1 MKGIF
6 GWLALAAVAVA
17 LALLTGQNHASV
29 TLFWPPH
36 RIDISFNLA
45 LFGLLLL
52 FGLFYAALRGAA
64 LLRLLPEQARRWR
77 ALQRER
83 AAVGAVLDAWALHMA
98 GRFKRANTAA
108 QHAMQQLHTM
118 QAQPAF
124 AQREQ
129 ALALAQWLAAE
140 SAHSLGD
147 TVQRDQ
153 WLQDLSQR
161 LSLTVENPMWEAVQL
176 RAVHWALDDRDTEA
190 AHYRLEALTPGAA
203 RRILTTRLKLQL
215 ARQQH
220 DAATAIDTARALLKH
235 HAHLPDDVAGT
246 ELDEVVLEAV
256 QHLDE
261 PAHVLQLWADLP
273 TQERHRPHWA
283 LAVADRWRELC
294 RQTPTHEPSVQEW
307 RVYQDLLHTLWRDY
321 PALDEAL
328 QQRLVAHVEAAWP
341 QLDDSWPTHIERW
354 QQAHPNNAGLHYL
367 AGCMC
372 RQRHEAAQASGWFTQ
387 AAASLTDAVLRRRAW
402 GAVAEL
408 AQARGD
414 TEAALNAWKQAAH
427 SSD

>member
-220 DAATAIDTARALLKH
+220 DAATAIDTARALVKH

-256 QHLDE
+256 QHLGE

-273 TQERHRPHWA
+273 TQERHRPDWA
-283 LAVADRWRELC
+283 LAVADRWRQL
-294 RQTPTHEPSVQEW
+294 RAQDPTQEPSVQEA
-307 RVYQDLLHTLWRDY
+307 RLYLDLLQTLWRHY
-321 PALDEAL
+321 PDLDETT
-328 QQRLVAHVEAAWP
+328 QQRLVAHLQAAWP
-341 QLDDSWPTHIERW
+341 QLDDNWRGQMGDLQRE
-354 QQAHPNNAGLHYL
+354 HPANAGLHYL
-367 AGCMC
+367 AGLLC
-372 RQRHEAAQASGWFTQ
+372 RQRQDMDAASQHLSQ
-387 AAASLTDAVLRRRAW
+387 AAATLSDAALRRRAW
-402 GAVAEL
+402 RVVAEL
-408 AQARGD
+408 AQERGD
-414 TEAALNAWKQAAH
+414 SAAAVAAWQQAAQ
-427 SSD
+427 D

>member
-118 QAQPAF
+118 PAQPAF

-140 SAHSLGD
+140 SAHNLGD

-220 DAATAIDTARALLKH
+220 DAATAIDTARALVKH

-256 QHLDE
+256 QHLGE

-273 TQERHRPHWA
+273 TPERQRPDWA
-283 LAVADRWRELC
+283 LAVADRWRQL
-294 RQTPTHEPSVQEW
+294 RAQDPTQEPSVQEA
-307 RVYQDLLHTLWRDY
+307 RLYLDLLQTLWRHY
-321 PALDEAL
+321 PDLDETT
-328 QQRLVAHVEAAWP
+328 QQRLVAHLQAAWP
-341 QLDDSWPTHIERW
+341 QLDDNWRGQMGDLQRE
-354 QQAHPNNAGLHYL
+354 HPANAGLHYL
-367 AGCMC
+367 AGLLC
-372 RQRHEAAQASGWFTQ
+372 RQRQDMDAASQHLSQ
-387 AAASLTDAVLRRRAW
+387 AAATLSDAALRRRAW
-402 GAVAEL
+402 RVVAEL
-408 AQARGD
+408 AQERGD
-414 TEAALNAWKQAAH
+414 SAAAVAAWQQAAQ
-427 SSD
+427 D

>member
-256 QHLDE
+256 QYLGE
-261 PAHVLQLWADLP
+261 PAHVLQLWTDLP
-273 TQERHRPHWA
+273 TPERQRPDWA
-283 LAVADRWRELC
+283 LAVADRWRQL
-294 RQTPTHEPSVQEW
+294 RAQDPTQEPSVQEA
-307 RVYQDLLHTLWRDY
+307 RLYLDLLQTLWRHY
-321 PALDEAL
+321 PDLDETT
-328 QQRLVAHVEAAWP
+328 QQRLVAHLQAAWP
-341 QLDDSWPTHIERW
+341 QLDDNWRGQMGDLQRE
-354 QQAHPNNAGLHYL
+354 HPANAGLHYL
-367 AGCMC
+367 AGLLC
-372 RQRHEAAQASGWFTQ
+372 RQRQDMDAASQHLSQ
-387 AAASLTDAVLRRRAW
+387 AAATLSDAALRRRAW
-402 GAVAEL
+402 RVVAEL
-408 AQARGD
+408 AQERGD
-414 TEAALNAWKQAAH
+414 SAAAVAAWQQAAQ
-427 SSD
+427 D

>member
-256 QHLDE
+256 QHLGE

-283 LAVADRWRELC
+283 LAVADRWRQL
-294 RQTPTHEPSVQEW
+294 RAQDPTQEPSVQEA
-307 RVYQDLLHTLWRDY
+307 RLYLDLLQTLWRHY
-321 PALDEAL
+321 PDLDETT
-328 QQRLVAHVEAAWP
+328 QQRLVAHLQAAWP
-341 QLDDSWPTHIERW
+341 QLDDNWRGQMGDLQRE
-354 QQAHPNNAGLHYL
+354 HPANAGLHYL
-367 AGCMC
+367 AGLLC
-372 RQRHEAAQASGWFTQ
+372 RQRQDMDAASQHLSQ
-387 AAASLTDAVLRRRAW
+387 AAATLSDAALRRRAW
-402 GAVAEL
+402 RVVAEL
-408 AQARGD
+408 AQERGD
-414 TEAALNAWKQAAH
+414 SAAAVAAWQQAAQ
-427 SSD
+427 D